1 MIEGLTLRKAIQL
14 AITIEQMG
22 ADFYKRM
29 ERKFGDQD
37 NLKEIFGQL
46 VKDEIAHEAQF
57 KVILKNTPETENEQQ
72 QYELYQFLRATAI
85 SEFFRED
92 YFTKMKE
99 ITGPAEALGKA
110 LAFEKSTLQFY
121 HAIKDII
128 GESESL
134 DAIIKAERS
143 HVLALMKVIVS
154 DAKFRGLGDK
164 W

>member
-1 MIEGLTLRKAIQL
+1 MSEGLTLRKAIQL
-14 AITIEQMG
+14 AITTEQLG

-29 ERKFGDQD
+29 EKKFGGQN
-37 NLKEIFGQL
+37 NLKEIFAQL
-46 VKDEIAHEAQF
+46 AKDEIAHEAQF
-57 KVILKNTPETENEQQ
+57 KTILKNTPEDENEKQ

-85 SEFFRED
+85 SEFFRKD

-99 ITGPAEALGKA
+99 ITGADEALGKA

-121 HAIKDII
+121 QAISDII

-134 DAIIKAERS
+134 DTIIKAERN
-143 HVLALMKVIVS
+143 HVLALMKIIVS

>member
-1 MIEGLTLRKAIQL
+1 MNEGLTLRKAVQL
-14 AITIEQMG
+14 AITTEQMG

-29 ERKFGDQD
+29 ERKFGDQE
-37 NLKEIFGQL
+37 NLKMIFGQL

-57 KVILKNTPETENEQQ
+57 KVILKSTPEDENEKQ

-92 YFTKMKE
+92 YFTKMGE
-99 ITGPAEALGKA
+99 ISGPAEVLGKA

-121 HAIKDII
+121 QAIRDII
-128 GESESL
+128 GENKSL
-134 DAIIKAERS
+134 DAIIKAERN

-154 DAKFRGLGDK
+154 DAKFHGLGDK

>member
-1 MIEGLTLRKAIQL
+1 MSEELTLRKAIQL
-14 AITIEQMG
+14 AITTEQMG

-29 ERKFGDQD
+29 ERNFGDQQI
-37 NLKEIFGQL
+37 LKEIFGQL
-46 VKDEIAHEAQF
+46 MKDEIAHEAQF
-57 KVILKNTPETENEQQ
+57 KAILKNTPEDEIEKQ

-85 SEFFRED
+85 SEYFRAD

-99 ITGPAEALGKA
+99 ITKADEALGKA
-110 LAFEKSTLQFY
+110 LAFEKATLLFY
-121 HAIKDII
+121 QAVKDIL
-128 GESESL
+128 GDNDSL

-143 HVLALMKVIVS
+143 HVLALMKVIIS